1 VELVL
6 ETLLTLKLFLFPWDQ
21 RESRIIAEK
30 HDFDLGC
37 LGVNAIDQFERHG
50 LQDEYWGTRLQ
61 ILAGVIDARKQK
73 NSPGVWFKNR
83 NLRELAT
90 LATLALALVTALV
103 AFASLGLDAR
113 QVSNKDNADR
123 GGDMRRACIGHLSS
137 NVFLYCR
144 KKLAILEAEFPL
156 PL

>member
-50 LQDEYWGTRLQ
+50 LQDEYW
-61 ILAGVIDARKQK
+61 